1 MIHAVHE
8 LVLSLKMYL
17 VSAADLFIH
26 RRCSSSSSLV
36 TGVMASVHPPAPHAL
51 RHAEPWAAEAGG
63 PPEAHLPT
71 PRHRLTAGPAGRSG
85 PLSLAREEAWQDRLN
100 GGLGETAEQR
110 QLPGNWGYSLRLPRQ
125 AWPPLVSAR
134 PPLSSWRVLRLSVA
148 FLESARAFLS

>member
-26 RRCSSSSSLV
+26 RRLQQLLLLSYRRDGQC
-36 TGVMASVHPPAPHAL
+36 PPAGSA
-51 RHAEPWAAEAGG
+51 RTATRGAVGG
-63 PPEAHLPT
+63 RSRRPSGGAPADAQAP
-71 PRHRLTAGPAGRSG
+71 ADSWAGRAQW
-85 PLSLAREEAWQDRLN
+85 PSLAREEAWQDRLN

-148 FLESARAFLS
+148 FLESERAFLS